1 MNKYVKYLTIPCNL
15 FNMGKAKEEV
25 REKILKLLAENPDG
39 LTIQKLS
46 ELTGASR
53 ITVAKYIAELVG
65 SGIVVKRQVG
75 AATLCYLKDEY
86 MKKVKEGKLL
96 EILEMI

>member
-1 MNKYVKYLTIPCNL
+1 MVAYYL
-15 FNMGKAKEEV
+15 FNMAKAKEEIK
-25 REKILKLLAENPDG
+25 EKILKLLAKNPDG

-65 SGIVVKRQVG
+65 SGVVIKRQVG
-75 AATLCYLKDEY
+75 VATLCYLKDEY
-86 MKKVKEGKLL
+86 TKKIEEGKIL
-96 EILEMI
+96 EILKMI